1 MSFIYDWGFFF
12 SLGISFAQ
20 APTGIADHVRTWLVW
35 LPIIITPLLILLAHE
50 LLMSRLERGLT
61 EEEIVQSSRNPA
73 LVNWFRGS
81 PRKAVSFMAVLTV
94 FLWVLLG
101 EPFAHVRVVAFPIAW
116 AIFADWVFRHP
127 LIDARYPSIVKNAAT
142 YLPAAFFFAFFLGA
156 NSANTQMWQSSN
168 THRIEFAG
176 TTEGRGEEEIR
187 LLRGFQDW
195 VLVRDE
201 GGKVAW
207 IPANNVGRIQLLDES
222 EAFGGLVCVFFST
235 RWCRDG

>member
-1 MSFIYDWGFFF
+1 MGALDAMGRVDESGTEQ
-12 SLGISFAQ
+12 ISYAETRTHDISTVGPGNLPTRTRGT
-20 APTGIADHVRTWLVW
+20 PTG
-35 LPIIITPLLILLAHE
+35 
-50 LLMSRLERGLT
+50 
-61 EEEIVQSSRNPA
+61 A
-73 LVNWFRGS
+73 LGKVG
-81 PRKAVSFMAVLTV
+81 
-94 FLWVLLG
+94 G
-101 EPFAHVRVVAFPIAW
+101 
-116 AIFADWVFRHP
+116 
-127 LIDARYPSIVKNAAT
+127 ARYPSIVKNAAT